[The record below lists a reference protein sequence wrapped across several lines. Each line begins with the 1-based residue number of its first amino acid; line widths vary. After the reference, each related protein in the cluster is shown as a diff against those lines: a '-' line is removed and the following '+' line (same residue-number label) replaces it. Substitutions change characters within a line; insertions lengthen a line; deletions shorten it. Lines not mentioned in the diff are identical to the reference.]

1 MPSTGDPEG
10 NLALVRRELRK
21 IKCPLNVSEERLLAG
36 DPKTLVVGD
45 CQPRLLA
52 GDPKEFIPL
61 FRYVLLVYS
70 QPLKDTLFGGAERPE
85 DWDACRFAD
94 AVFRVCRDKLNLHP
108 SLNLKQFLSQGFSE
122 RKLILLVD
130 LTPETTDVPAS
141 PVPAPCHG
149 SEDGPSVDPVGSDS
163 HQDVLL
169 PHQVRPSA
177 DVHVPSSLGST
188 KELVQAVRNRCHS

>member
-21 IKCPLNVSEERLLAG
+21 IKCPLNVSEE
-36 DPKTLVVGD
+36 
-45 CQPRLLA
+45 RLLA

-130 LTPETTDVPAS
+130 LIPETTDVPAS

-188 KELVQAVRNRCHS
+188 KELVQAAETAAIRHVRSWNASRDVSATSG